1 MMLMT
6 KFGKFKL
13 RLIATINMSVLLS
26 VFNIASTTSNY
37 WVKYVD
43 KWSHSVHYVGML
55 RSCKEES
62 GECVWKNGIFTNAHS
77 FWSLF
82 VRFLMGFG
90 TLANICVIGLFMMAF
105 VFKIN
110 KKSRRAI
117 NLMEWANF
125 ILITSFVCIL
135 VGFCVFISSACS
147 FSAWLHVLSMI
158 FLIIASNLITR
169 TFAMLY
175 FQNTRMSKMSKSVEA
190 AMSHV
195 KLNNE
200 TGEPEEKIALNTVSK
215 DAITN
220 TESIN
225 AITSI
230 EKMSETHGSNEALI
244 PQPVV
249 ETVATATA
257 PVISVMD
264 VTPTTTTE
272 VVPTA

>member
-1 MMLMT
+1 
-6 KFGKFKL
+6 
-13 RLIATINMSVLLS
+13 
-26 VFNIASTTSNY
+26 
-37 WVKYVD
+37 
-43 KWSHSVHYVGML
+43 
-55 RSCKEES
+55 
-62 GECVWKNGIFTNAHS
+62 
-77 FWSLF
+77 
-82 VRFLMGFG
+82 
-90 TLANICVIGLFMMAF
+90 
-105 VFKIN
+105 
-110 KKSRRAI
+110 
-117 NLMEWANF
+117 
-125 ILITSFVCIL
+125 
-135 VGFCVFISSACS
+135 
-147 FSAWLHVLSMI
+147 
-158 FLIIASNLITR
+158 
-169 TFAMLY
+169 
-175 FQNTRMSKMSKSVEA
+175 MSKSVEA

-249 ETVATATA
+249 ETVSAPTTA

-264 VTPTTTTE
+264 VTPTTTTTTTTTPE

>member
-43 KWSHSVHYVGML
+43 KWSKTVHYVGML
-55 RSCKEES
+55 RSCQEE
-62 GECVWKNGIFTNAHS
+62 GDCVWKNGIYSNSHS

-105 VFKIN
+105 IFKIN

-125 ILITSFVCIL
+125 ILICSFVCIL
-135 VGFCVFISSACS
+135 VGFCVFISSTCS

-169 TFAMLY
+169 TFTMLY
-175 FQNTRMSKMSKSVEA
+175 FQNTRSTKMSKSVEA

-200 TGEPEEKIALNTVSK
+200 TGEPEEKIALNAVSK
-215 DAITN
+215 DANTN

-225 AITSI
+225 AITTI
-230 EKMSETHGSNEALI
+230 EKISETHGSNEALI

-249 ETVATATA
+249 ETTET

-264 VTPTTTTE
+264 VTPNTE
-272 VVPTA
+272 VQQPTA

>member
-1 MMLMT
+1 
-6 KFGKFKL
+6 
-13 RLIATINMSVLLS
+13 
-26 VFNIASTTSNY
+26 
-37 WVKYVD
+37 
-43 KWSHSVHYVGML
+43 
-55 RSCKEES
+55 
-62 GECVWKNGIFTNAHS
+62 
-77 FWSLF
+77 
-82 VRFLMGFG
+82 
-90 TLANICVIGLFMMAF
+90 
-105 VFKIN
+105 
-110 KKSRRAI
+110 
-117 NLMEWANF
+117 
-125 ILITSFVCIL
+125 
-135 VGFCVFISSACS
+135 
-147 FSAWLHVLSMI
+147 
-158 FLIIASNLITR
+158 
-169 TFAMLY
+169 
-175 FQNTRMSKMSKSVEA
+175 MSKSVEA

-249 ETVATATA
+249 ETVAPTTATA

-264 VTPTTTTE
+264 VTPTTTTTTTSTTE